1 MTDEMKQKF
10 GKRLAELATE
20 LSELAELWAEDKG
33 LEYCSVAVK
42 GQFNRDF
49 YLKCGGIDLHE
60 DVGDEELRRM
70 VFMSSLDEDLT
81 QIFMTDRNDIVK
93 KGEEADG

>member
-10 GKRLAELATE
+10 GKRLTELANE

-33 LEYCSVAVK
+33 LQYCSVEVK

-49 YLKCGGIDLHE
+49 YMKCGGIYLHE
-60 DVGDEELRRM
+60 NVGDEESRRM
-70 VFMSSLDEDLT
+70 VSMSSLDEDLA

-93 KGEEADG
+93 KGDEADG